1 MHSRTDAEMPATT
14 TPTRPAPV
22 ALRMASGESFPAT
35 ITHIERLIDAA
46 STLDEIKHV
55 IALAN
60 AALAYASTHYKEQR
74 DMIQR
79 AKVVKLLV
87 ERRLGE
93 MLKATTKHEGGRPP
107 QKTGSDVEPV
117 SSVPTLADLG
127 IDKKTS
133 ARAQKLAALPD
144 EQFAAVAA
152 GEIPVSRAITPK
164 PSAARRAP
172 QRTKVAAQRREA
184 VAEAQ
189 VKHVSMFVTYARM
202 AIKELQSDR
211 EWSDEEIRLAAEL
224 ADLCA
229 RVVRRVQALPA

>member
-1 MHSRTDAEMPATT
+1 MSTTT
-14 TPTRPAPV
+14 TPDRPALV
-22 ALRMASGESFPAT
+22 APRMASGESLPAT
-35 ITHIERLIDAA
+35 ITRIERLIDAA
-46 STLDEIKHV
+46 STPDEIKHV
-55 IALAN
+55 VALAN

-74 DMIQR
+74 DMIQK
-79 AKVVKLLV
+79 AKVVKLLA

-93 MLKATTKHEGGRPP
+93 MLKATPKNKGMAGSMV
-107 QKTGSDVEPV
+107 TGSTREPV
-117 SSVPTLADLG
+117 KDSTPTLADLG

-133 ARAQKLAALPD
+133 SRAQRLAALPD
-144 EQFAAVAA
+144 EQFAAVVA

-164 PSAARRAP
+164 PSTARRAP

-184 VAEAQ
+184 VAAAQ

-211 EWSDEEIRLAAEL
+211 EWSDEEIRLATEL

-229 RVVRRVQALPA
+229 RVVRRAQALPA